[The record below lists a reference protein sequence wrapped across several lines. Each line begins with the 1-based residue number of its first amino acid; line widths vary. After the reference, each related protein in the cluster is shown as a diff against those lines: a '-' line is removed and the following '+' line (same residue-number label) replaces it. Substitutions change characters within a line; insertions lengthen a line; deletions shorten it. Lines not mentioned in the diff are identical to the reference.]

1 MKFFQSS
8 SSESQLPKLKTARNC
23 LPGVLHRLPCFHDHA
38 SHHQIKDLTEP
49 LYVKTNP
56 RVVAR
61 LMGLDSL
68 PQRIPL
74 VHHQQDHGNL
84 TTRIHPSAQSP
95 MILEIKKGKF
105 FVLGFESRCKGKRES
120 RSDSKRKLVEDDA
133 SVKRKRVTETL
144 KSNAA
149 LKETSKVDFELGFL
163 DQLILE
169 LVYVF

>member
-1 MKFFQSS
+1 MKIFQSS
-8 SSESQLPKLKTARNC
+8 SSESQLSKLKTVRNR
-23 LPGVLHRLPCFHDHA
+23 LPGVLYRLPCFHDHA

-56 RVVAR
+56 GVVAR

-74 VHHQQDHGNL
+74 VQHQQVHGDL
-84 TTRIHPSAQSP
+84 TTRSHPSGQSP
-95 MILEIKKGKF
+95 LSLEIKKGKF

-120 RSDSKRKLVEDDA
+120 KRKLVEDDE
-133 SVKRKRVTETL
+133 SVKKKRVTETL

-149 LKETSKVDFELGFL
+149 LKEASKVDFELGFL
-163 DQLILE
+163 DQLVLE